1 MASDIDGWVRDPDS
15 CLPVSA
21 LLFFFNI
28 IFFFLILSFNMSM
41 RPTRMKTAFL
51 SLPGT
56 QMTCDFALTNKRSAG
71 VWCSAS
77 RKRF

>member
-1 MASDIDGWVRDPDS
+1 
-15 CLPVSA
+15 
-21 LLFFFNI
+21 
-28 IFFFLILSFNMSM
+28 M
-41 RPTRMKTAFL
+41 RPTRIKTAFL
-51 SLPGT
+51 SLPDT